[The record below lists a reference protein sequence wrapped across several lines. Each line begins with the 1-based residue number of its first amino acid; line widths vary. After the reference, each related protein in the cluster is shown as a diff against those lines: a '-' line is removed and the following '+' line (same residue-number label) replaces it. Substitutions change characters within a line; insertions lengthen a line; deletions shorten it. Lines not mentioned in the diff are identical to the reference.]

1 MPKKPTRT
9 PEQRAQ
15 DYFKMLMEDK
25 IKYIHITKRGTKEDR
40 EKTLELMKGSL
51 SLLSIELEECR
62 SRFTVRI
69 KKEKN
74 VYTPDVQLLP

>member
-1 MPKKPTRT
+1 MPKKTIRS

-25 IKYIHITKRGTKEDR
+25 IKYVHITKRGTKEDR
-40 EKTLELMKGSL
+40 EKTLELMKGSFA
-51 SLLSIELEECR
+51 LLGIELRECR

-69 KKEKN
+69 EKE
-74 VYTPDVQLLP
+74 THAQLLP